1 MEKAEWQIGELR
13 LRADLVWALAMS
25 SLKVRMGR
33 AFITGLTIATTTAFM
48 MYLLTMPYADPNAP
62 FHDGVAGMMGLRTDR
77 DAGEVQGFLLMFV
90 MALLVAAAGVLNTML
105 MNVSQRYREIGTIKC
120 LGGLDRLI
128 LFSVLVEAAL
138 LGLVGAGLG
147 VIIGLAISLLLS
159 VADYGGAFWSH
170 VGFGGLPLKVI
181 FVLLIGMGLTTLG
194 AAIPAQIAAKMPPI
208 EAMRGE
214 K

>member
-1 MEKAEWQIGELR
+1 MEKHDWQIGELR
-13 LRADLVWALAMS
+13 LRPDLVWALAMS

-48 MYLLTMPYADPNAP
+48 MYLLTMPVEDLSAEVLP
-62 FHDGVAGMMGLRTDR
+62 GMAGLMGLRTGTDPS
-77 DAGEVQGFLLMFV
+77 DVQGFLLMFV
-90 MALLVAAAGVLNTML
+90 MALVVAAAGVLNTML

-138 LGLVGAGLG
+138 LGLIGAGLG
-147 VIIGLAISLLLS
+147 VIVGLTISLILS
-159 VADYGGAFWSH
+159 AADYGGAFFQH
-170 VGFGGLPLKVI
+170 VGFSGLPFKVL
-181 FVLLIGMGLTTLG
+181 FVLVIGMGLTTLG